1 MTERE
6 KEILMTIA
14 YALPMMSEFDKGYF
28 LEVAE
33 SRASER
39 RKADE
44 EGLTKQAV

>member
-28 LEVAE
+28 LGVAE
-33 SRASER
+33 SRASVR
-39 RKADE
+39 RKANE
-44 EGLTKQAV
+44 EGLTKQEV